1 MYVCLGCVCIHLMFS
16 HVLLRSCECVHCVRR
31 CVNVYV
37 CHVCLWFYIVVRVLV
52 LCVLFCVRA
61 RVCAVQYTVRVDTMM
76 ELVAVR

>member
-1 MYVCLGCVCIHLMFS
+1 M
-16 HVLLRSCECVHCVRR
+16 RR